1 MNEIKCPKCG
11 TIFTIDESSYDSILK
26 QIRDQE
32 FDKEI
37 KTREKLLEEAS
48 TNNLKLKTQEL
59 ENIHQ
64 QELSKKDEELLKL
77 KLEIENNE
85 KNKEQEIKHIK
96 DNTEKEYQ
104 EEIAN
109 LKLKTQELKSIHQQT
124 ISKKEEELL
133 KLKIEKEND
142 EKNKEQEIRTIK
154 INTEKEYQEEINNMK
169 LKIQELEN
177 SIKIK
182 DQEKDSEILK
192 ITSKKDQ
199 DIQDLK
205 NKMELKEKEFEIEK
219 KNTKEKYEIEL
230 QGKEKTIEFYKD
242 MKLKQSPKMLGE
254 TLEQHC
260 NAEFAKVRP
269 MFSNTTYFE
278 KDNDSHTGS
287 KGDFIFREEDEEGN
301 EIISIMFEMK
311 NEADETASKHKN
323 EDFFKELDKDR
334 KEKHCEYAVLV
345 SLLERD
351 SELYNAGIVDV
362 SYRYEKMYVIR
373 PQFFIP
379 IITLLRNAS
388 LKSLDYKKQLN
399 HIKNQN
405 IDITNF
411 ENNINIFKDSF
422 YKHYKNASDRFND
435 AIKEIDKTISSLTKV
450 RENLVKSEGHL
461 DKANKKLDDLSIKR
475 LVKGNKTMAEKFGKE
490 TNNKELLDYAERLK
504 EEREEE
510 DSREEIKEDEDLL
523 DL

>member
-1 MNEIKCPKCG
+1 MEEIKCPKCG
-11 TIFTIDESSYDSILK
+11 TIFTIDEANYDSIIK
-26 QIRDQE
+26 QIRDHE
-32 FDKEI
+32 FDKELED
-37 KTREKLLEEAS
+37 RMKLLQES
-48 TNNLKLKTQEL
+48 SNTNLKLKTQEL
-59 ENIHQ
+59 ESIH
-64 QELSKKDEELLKL
+64 KEELR
-77 KLEIENNE
+77 
-85 KNKEQEIKHIK
+85 
-96 DNTEKEYQ
+96 
-104 EEIAN
+104 
-109 LKLKTQELKSIHQQT
+109 
-124 ISKKEEELL
+124 KKEEELL
-133 KLKIEKEND
+133 KLRMEKESV
-142 EKNKEQEIRTIK
+142 EKNQENELMNVKR
-154 INTEKEYQEEINNMK
+154 NTEKEYLDEVNNMK
-169 LKIQELEN
+169 LKIKELEN
-177 SIKIK
+177 TIKLK
-182 DQEKDSEILK
+182 DQEKESEILK

-199 DIQDLK
+199 DIQELK
-205 NKMELKEKEFEIEK
+205 NKMEIQEKEFEIDK

-242 MKLKQSPKMLGE
+242 MKLKQSTKMLGE

-301 EIISIMFEMK
+301 EIVSIMFEMK

-334 KEKHCEYAVLV
+334 KEKKCEYAVLV

-351 SELYNAGIVDV
+351 SELYNSGIVDV

-411 ENNINIFKDSF
+411 ENNINVFKDSF
-422 YKHYKNASDRFND
+422 YKHYKNASERFED
-435 AIKEIDKTISSLTKV
+435 AIKEIDKTISNLTKV
-450 RENLVKSEGHL
+450 RENLVKSESHL
-461 DKANKKLDDLSIKR
+461 DKANKKLDDLSIKK

-490 TNNKELLDYAERLK
+490 MNNKELLDYAESIQEEEK
-504 EEREEE
+504 EEVEEKK
-510 DSREEIKEDEDLL
+510 EEIQEDENLL